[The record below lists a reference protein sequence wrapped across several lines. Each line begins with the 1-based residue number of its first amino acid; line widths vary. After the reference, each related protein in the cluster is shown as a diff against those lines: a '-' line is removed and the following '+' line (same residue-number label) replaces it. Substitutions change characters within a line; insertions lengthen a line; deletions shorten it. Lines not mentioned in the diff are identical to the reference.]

1 MQLYESQETKNID
14 LTYTYVTSS
23 IETFKT
29 VISFIKQYSEITKTY
44 LDKVKSLF
52 DKIQY
57 KVSSSP
63 KQSTFSSLTL
73 FTDMLKV
80 ITQQITSLQEIINLD
95 QHLNAYGSQLDNIV
109 DKSKKLVDSFRESKE
124 KLNEKYKRADKAKN
138 KFYQEAY
145 YIEESLLKEK
155 THKRKLMRCST
166 DISTNTNT
174 TRLALFAQVGSSSNN
189 KYQRLEE
196 VSNTSTLSLTDW
208 DIINNNDYSGN
219 SNSSKCKDTFVK
231 MKKSYEMYLQS
242 ISEFNTSSQEF
253 NDSSLSYTNAMIKL
267 KQNCD
272 QAILEGINCLFMFM
286 ENNCKCVSKEIEV
299 FFHQYSKGIKKV
311 IEQSIRQE
319 LITNKG
325 VFKLREEQ
333 YKLKFLDETTKRN
346 SHNKHLTDKDLKDV
360 IRIMK
365 GVITFNVHKP
375 SNILYDNDKSIYDLN
390 RLMSMLLYKD
400 YHFYPLS
407 TQDKTFLYVLLTDI
421 HFRYMFL
428 TTITNKISNKAY
440 QLVSRE
446 QFVLFANIIVF
457 ILNESF
463 KDENYFFIQK
473 VLVLAKNVYVVVSD
487 KNENVNV
494 NVLHRIK
501 SHLLFGDIDFW
512 MRVFE
517 QFVYNSI
524 EGCCAM
530 KGEDKDNV
538 GKVIVEEVKMLFEI
552 MKCLNVKDDVMEKV
566 FFRSIIKYN
575 VELNALEE
583 LYGIVVQR
591 KKKKT
596 VTKIM
601 LRGCK

>member
-1 MQLYESQETKNID
+1 MQLYESQETKNIE
-14 LTYTYVTSS
+14 LTYNYLTSS

-57 KVSSSP
+57 KVPSSP
-63 KQSTFSSLTL
+63 KQNTFSSLTL

-80 ITQQITSLQEIINLD
+80 ITQQIISLQEIINLD

-145 YIEESLLKEK
+145 YIEEILLKQK
-155 THKRKLMRCST
+155 THKRKLMRCAT
-166 DISTNTNT
+166 DINTNTNT
-174 TRLALFAQVGSSSNN
+174 TRLALFAQVGNSN
-189 KYQRLEE
+189 KYQRLVEF
-196 VSNTSTLSLTDW
+196 SDTNTLSLTDW
-208 DIINNNDYSGN
+208 DIINNNDYDSN
-219 SNSSKCKDTFVK
+219 SNSNKCKDTFVK

-253 NDSSLSYTNAMIKL
+253 NDSSLAYTNAMIKL

-286 ENNCKCVSKEIEV
+286 GNNCKCISKEIEL

-319 LITNKG
+319 LIANKG

-365 GVITFNVHKP
+365 DVITFNVHKP
-375 SNILYDNDKSIYDLN
+375 SNILYDDDKSIYDLN
-390 RLMSMLLYKD
+390 RLINMLLYKD

-407 TQDKTFLYVLLTDI
+407 TQDKTCLYALLTDI
-421 HFRYMFL
+421 YFRYIFIN
-428 TTITNKISNKAY
+428 TITNKISNKQPY

-473 VLVLAKNVYVVVSD
+473 VLLLGTNVYVVVSD
-487 KNENVNV
+487 KNEKINVS
-494 NVLHRIK
+494 VLHRIK
-501 SHLLFGDIDFW
+501 SYLLFDDINFW
-512 MRVFE
+512 IRVFE

-530 KGEDKDNV
+530 EGEDKDNV

-552 MKCLNVKDDVMEKV
+552 MKCLDVKDDVIEKV

-575 VELNALEE
+575 VELNVLEE
-583 LYGIVVQR
+583 LYGMVVKR

-596 VTKIM
+596 VTKIV

>member
-14 LTYTYVTSS
+14 LTYSNVTSS

-44 LDKVKSLF
+44 LDKVKSLL
-52 DKIQY
+52 DKVQY
-57 KVSSSP
+57 KVPSSP
-63 KQSTFSSLTL
+63 KQNVFTSLTL

-95 QHLNAYGSQLDNIV
+95 QHLNTYSSQLDNIV
-109 DKSKKLVDSFRESKE
+109 DSSKRIVDSFRESKE
-124 KLNEKYKRADKAKN
+124 KLNEKYKRVDKAKN

-145 YIEESLLKEK
+145 YVEEILLKEK
-155 THKRKLMRCST
+155 THKRKLMRRAT
-166 DISTNTNT
+166 DINTNI
-174 TRLALFAQVGSSSNN
+174 TRLAVFAQRGNN
-189 KYQRLEE
+189 
-196 VSNTSTLSLTDW
+196 NTLSLNEGDV
-208 DIINNNDYSGN
+208 I
-219 SNSSKCKDTFVK
+219 K
-231 MKKSYEMYLQS
+231 MKKSYEMYLQC

-253 NDSSLSYTNAMIKL
+253 NDSSLSYTNSMIKL

-272 QAILEGINCLFMFM
+272 QSILEGINCLFMFM
-286 ENNCKCVSKEIEV
+286 ENNSKCISKEIEL

-311 IEQSIRQE
+311 IEHTIRQE

-325 VFKLREEQ
+325 AFKLREEQ

-346 SHNKHLTDKDLKDV
+346 KHLTDKDIKDV

-365 GVITFNVHKP
+365 DVITFNVHKP
-375 SNILYDNDKSIYDLN
+375 SNILYDDDKSIYDLN
-390 RLMSMLLYKD
+390 RLINMLLYKD
-400 YHFYPLS
+400 YQFYPLS
-407 TQDKTFLYVLLTDI
+407 THDKTCLYSLLTDI

-428 TTITNKISNKAY
+428 NTFINKQPY

-446 QFVLFANIIVF
+446 QFVLFGNIIVF

-463 KDENYFFIQK
+463 KDENYFLIHK
-473 VLVLAKNVYVVVSD
+473 VLLLAKNVYVVVSGT
-487 KNENVNV
+487 NEKVS
-494 NVLHRIK
+494 VLHRIK
-501 SHLLFGDIDFW
+501 SYLLFGDIKFW

-524 EGCCAM
+524 ES
-530 KGEDKDNV
+530 EDKGNV

-552 MKCLNVKDDVMEKV
+552 MKCLDVKDDVMEKV

-575 VELNALEE
+575 VELNVLEE
-583 LYGIVVQR
+583 LYGMVVQR

-596 VTKIM
+596 VTTIV